1 MYRMHWLG
9 EAIVRVL
16 GRPCHIHEVNTPE
29 IREVAR
35 DEGLREMKQIDEVAD
50 AQLARSKQVQDP
62 QPRRVGESAEERLK
76 IGDNWGGDSWS
87 HDGLSLTREDAC
99 NLCTHI

>member
-1 MYRMHWLG
+1 MYRVHRLG

-16 GRPCHIHEVNTPE
+16 GRPRDLHELGTPE

-35 DEGLREMKQIDEVAD
+35 DEWLREIKQLDEIAD
-50 AQLARSKQVQDP
+50 AQLARGEQVQDP
-62 QPRRVGESAEERLK
+62 QPRGVGKSAEECLK
-76 IGDNWGGDSWS
+76 VGDNWGGDGWS
-87 HDGLSLTREDAC
+87 HDGLSLMREDAC